1 MRETMKRKIAFLCG
15 IGLLLSVCAAGCGSS
30 QSADGDAVATVRPTE
45 AGESQDLQGSV
56 APSATDEGMNEDNGT
71 VDSSDAPSAGQSSTK
86 PDGADDGDV
95 TNGGDVSGDQKPDS
109 SQTSTGEKKISEDDA
124 VRIALDKVK
133 GAKKSDVS
141 IHSEWDDGREIY
153 EGSIIYKEIEYDF
166 EIDATNGKI
175 LDWDEESIHDD

>member
-1 MRETMKRKIAFLCG
+1 MKKKIAFLCG
-15 IGLLLSVCAAGCGSS
+15 IGLLLSVCVAGCGSS
-30 QSADGDAVATVRPTE
+30 QSEDGDAVATVRPTE
-45 AGESQDLQGSV
+45 AGESQDSQGSA
-56 APSATDEGMNEDNGT
+56 APSATDEGMNGDNGT
-71 VDSSDAPSAGQSSTK
+71 ADSSDAPSAGQSSSK
-86 PDGADDGDV
+86 PDGADDGDD
-95 TNGGDVSGDQKPDS
+95 TSGDQKPDS
-109 SQTSTGEKKISEDDA
+109 SQTSASGKKISEDEA